1 MGKTATQQS
10 WESSKENGAVIMLDK
25 IFSGGFIG
33 SVGKIVDELHVSEE
47 EKEQIKIRF
56 KELENEVNLK
66 QMDINLA
73 DAKSTATGLG
83 GLLQRIWRPLIGFSS
98 ALAIFWEFV
107 LKQFLVFFLAVFK
120 IETLPLPSLDMGV
133 LMPLVMALLGMA
145 SLRTYE
151 KKANLTK

>member
-1 MGKTATQQS
+1 
-10 WESSKENGAVIMLDK
+10 MLDK

-73 DAKSTATGLG
+73 DAKSTATGLS
-83 GLLQRIWRPLIGFSS
+83 GLIQRIWRPLIGLSCS
-98 ALAIFWEFV
+98 LAIMWEFV
-107 LKQFLVFFLAVFK
+107 IKQFLVFFLAVFK
-120 IETLPLPSLDMGV
+120 IETLPLPNLDMGV

-151 KKANLTK
+151 KKANITK